1 MILVESSRVCK
12 ELEAFASECTQLELR
27 WDWTKWSG
35 LVAFHDIVLL
45 LLTELPP
52 LSLRRID

>member
-1 MILVESSRVCK
+1 VESSRVCK